1 MCFYI
6 FKTSKSKT
14 KLLPTI
20 YINLNPIR
28 KPRRQLRRIVVRKQK
43 FIALVY
49 TDKRGRKEVNS
60 EKVRDILGK
69 ERAGVECGKVKNNW
83 KRKKYKWE
91 WWKETIEMVKECI
104 WECIWIAT
112 IKELV
117 QWNRCE
123 VWGKGNLKQTMTRQH
138 SYLTA

>member
-69 ERAGVECGKVKNNW
+69 ERAGVECGKVINNW

-91 WWKETIEMVKECI
+91 W
-104 WECIWIAT
+104 
-112 IKELV
+112 
-117 QWNRCE
+117 
-123 VWGKGNLKQTMTRQH
+123 
-138 SYLTA
+138 